1 MCKTYIIP
9 QGSKMSQPSPELLWC
24 RSLNNKGK
32 VIIVIQANGVSGLS
46 CSGHGMKN
54 VERPDLSHHL
64 CI

>member
-1 MCKTYIIP
+1 
-9 QGSKMSQPSPELLWC
+9 MSSASPERLWC
-24 RSLNNKGK
+24 RSLDASSG
-32 VIIVIQANGVSGLS
+32 VIIVILVYGVSDSS